1 MQIHNPDLNF
11 TFYPSSLG
19 GWGGVGVGV
28 GNEYQSLGG
37 KSGYVPVED
46 TRGIKKIKNERTEID
61 KRKKIKFF
69 LVVLYFL

>member
-1 MQIHNPDLNF
+1 M
-11 TFYPSSLG
+11 
-19 GWGGVGVGV
+19 GVGV

-61 KRKKIKFF
+61 KRKITFF
-69 LVVLYFL
+69 FF